1 MRGAAVLLLFIN
13 AGWWKPCRS
22 FSASFAGVGTGPSCL
37 IIPKH
42 PKLRISASS
51 IFRRDASHV
60 SPEHTGALHL
70 SASLPEL
77 DEVGGVALT
86 HHYITVADDVVLHV
100 VEAGGRSGEG
110 VATVCFL
117 HGFPDFWLSWRRQ
130 SE

>member
-1 MRGAAVLLLFIN
+1 MEMRVSAVLLMFMGV
-13 AGWWKPCRS
+13 GWWKPCRS
-22 FSASFAGVGTGPSCL
+22 FSASFAGVATGPSCL
-37 IIPKH
+37 MM
-42 PKLRISASS
+42 PKLRTSAPS

-60 SPEHTGALHL
+60 SHTGALHL

-77 DEVGGVALT
+77 DEVGGVALM

>member
-1 MRGAAVLLLFIN
+1 M
-13 AGWWKPCRS
+13 
-22 FSASFAGVGTGPSCL
+22 
-37 IIPKH
+37 
-42 PKLRISASS
+42 
-51 IFRRDASHV
+51 
-60 SPEHTGALHL
+60 